1 MLINEF
7 TVVAQIINFLIL
19 LLLLR
24 RFLYQPILRAMT
36 ERQAK
41 IAAQVAEAE
50 QHRLRAEEEA
60 QTYRR
65 QQRELAEQREA
76 LLEAARRDA
85 EALRKDLFHKARA
98 EIEAARAAWFESLEA
113 EKQKMVAELRQGVSR
128 QIQTVSRKV
137 IADLADADLEQ
148 RTARVL
154 LRRLK
159 TLSAEEREALV
170 SAARESRNAIIVRSA
185 FDLSAAMQAEVIEAL
200 DQLGV
205 QSDIRFETHPSLI
218 LGIEIIFQT
227 YKLAWT
233 LDAYLGTFEQ
243 RLFEQL
249 RSDTE
254 AVYAG

>member
-1 MLINEF
+1 MLISEF
-7 TVVAQIINFLIL
+7 TVAAQIINFLIL
-19 LLLLR
+19 MLLLR

-65 QQRELAEQREA
+65 QQRELADQREA

-85 EALRKDLFHKARA
+85 DALQKDLFHKARA
-98 EIEAARAAWFESLEA
+98 EAARAAWFESLEA
-113 EKQKMVAELRQGVSR
+113 EKQKTVAELRQGVSR

-170 SAARESRNAIIVRSA
+170 SAARGSQNAVIVRSA

-205 QSDIRFETHPSLI
+205 QSAIHFETHPSLI